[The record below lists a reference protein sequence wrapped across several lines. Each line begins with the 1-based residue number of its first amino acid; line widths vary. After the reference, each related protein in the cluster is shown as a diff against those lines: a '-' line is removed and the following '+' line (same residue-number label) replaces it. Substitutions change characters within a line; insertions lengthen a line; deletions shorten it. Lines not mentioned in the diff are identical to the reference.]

1 MTMNEWRNGQETYG
15 THYNAERGRDRIRL
29 WGTHVVVDT
38 LRFCGIATN
47 QRRRRR
53 KGRRRKKRNNNITI
67 HRYIF
72 QCAFHSTAQKRYMF
86 ELRPSIFRPADVYV
100 SYTVSFVSL
109 NEIYRVCFAYARSA
123 VVVCLCKLLL
133 FFLRSFAVWLFHF
146 WFLFHFPH
154 RSFIRSTIFIH
165 IFLLAYGT
173 PFVRRSLCVFFLI
186 RSLVRCD
193 EPEFE
198 FMHCRLLFLRPF
210 DTIKTFRAR
219 NFLHTFPWFLEWWNF
234 YLLTSESWYGIG
246 SECHHRQHLVEKGQ
260 INDQ

>member
-53 KGRRRKKRNNNITI
+53 RGRRRKKRNNNITI

-133 FFLRSFAVWLFHF
+133 FFSAHSPFGFFIFGFFFISLIAHSYDQQFLFIFFCWRMALRSFGG
-146 WFLFHFPH
+146 
-154 RSFIRSTIFIH
+154 R
-165 IFLLAYGT
+165 
-173 PFVRRSLCVFFLI
+173 CVFFFLI

-234 YLLTSESWYGIG
+234 HLLTSESWYGIG
-246 SECHHRQHLVEKGQ
+246 SECHHRQHLVERGQ